1 MANGQMTP
9 EQQKEL
15 QEKLK
20 NMSPEELKEF
30 QKKQCIFCQIISGR
44 VASKKVYED
53 EKCLAIL
60 DINPANPGHLL
71 VMPKEHYQIM
81 PMVPDDEIAHLGMVS
96 KALSQAL
103 LRALKVE
110 GTNIFIA
117 NGAVAGQRAQHF
129 MLHIIPRK
137 EGDGVGLEIPEKQIS
152 PQNLAAVKK
161 VIRERVV
168 DIFKIKKEI
177 VEAEKRPEEPKP
189 KKPEVVEAEFEEK
202 EEPKEETESKK
213 KEELEAEKEEEL
225 ESSPAASGTQTKKSE
240 SDSSPKEAEIAG
252 KEKETKQE
260 KPKKKLSK
268 NKQKK
273 KPEPEEQETEE
284 KTEPEEEPK
293 EKSEVDLDDIAR
305 LFG

>member
-30 QKKQCIFCQIISGR
+30 QKKQCIFCQIISGK

-71 VMPKEHYQIM
+71 VMLKEHYQIM
-81 PMVPDDEIAHLGMVS
+81 PMVPDDEIAHLGIVS

-103 LRALKVE
+103 LKSLKVE

-129 MLHIIPRK
+129 MLHVIPRK
-137 EGDGVGLEIPEKQIS
+137 EGDGVGMEIPEKQID
-152 PQNLAAVKK
+152 QATLAAIKK
-161 VIRERVV
+161 AVRDRIV
-168 DIFKIKKEI
+168 DIFKIKKET
-177 VEAEKRPEEPKP
+177 VEAEKKLKEKP
-189 KKPEVVEAEFEEK
+189 KVEAEFEEK
-202 EEPKEETESKK
+202 EEVKEEKPEEIQEEKK
-213 KEELEAEKEEEL
+213 QA
-225 ESSPAASGTQTKKSE
+225 SPAASKEEAKS
-240 SDSSPKEAEIAG
+240 AG
-252 KEKETKQE
+252 KEEMPEKLTEEPLEETEKET
-260 KPKKKLSK
+260 PKKKPS
-268 NKQKK
+268 KK
-273 KPEPEEQETEE
+273 KLKKKE
-284 KTEPEEEPK
+284 KPEEE
-293 EKSEVDLDDIAR
+293 SEVNLDDIAG